1 MIQDAIFK
9 SLAHAPSS
17 SFPHSVIWV
26 FFFLDGDVASRKVKK
41 KIYEVSK
48 NSGKQTTHV
57 FPFGLVLYLRLC
69 LGHGKVFAHT
79 DVTTATAPC
88 SRREPGH
95 RR

>member
-1 MIQDAIFK
+1 MR
-9 SLAHAPSS
+9 P
-17 SFPHSVIWV
+17 PHHFHIALFGF

-41 KIYEVSK
+41 KIYVVSK

-57 FPFGLVLYLRLC
+57 FPSGLVLYLRLC